1 MKLVKYLK
9 EKSIDIALIQEHN
22 IKSKEK
28 IEYLLQFYTVILNKT
43 ILSNKQKQEYTY
55 YRKSYAARLDRIYLN
70 KLFSNIK
77 DNFTYPAFL
86 SDHLL

>member
-55 YRKSYAARLDRIYLN
+55 YFLISKIISHTQLSSQTIYYSFESVILKYFLLN
-70 KLFSNIK
+70 N
-77 DNFTYPAFL
+77 
-86 SDHLL
+86 